1 MLSRIGS
8 GMAIALRQYEEKI
21 TMLNETDRSTPELQ
35 NDSVEAQKRAHERLN
50 RLANKAAKQ
59 GEEEE
64 QRYDEEHGIFTK

>member
-1 MLSRIGS
+1 
-8 GMAIALRQYEEKI
+8 MAIALRQYEEKI